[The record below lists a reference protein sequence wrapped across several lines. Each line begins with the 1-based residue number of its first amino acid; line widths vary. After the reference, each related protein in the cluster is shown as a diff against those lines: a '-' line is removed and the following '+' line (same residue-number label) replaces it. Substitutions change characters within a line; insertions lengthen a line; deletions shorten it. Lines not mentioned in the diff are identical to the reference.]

1 MKTRKYCLQVQK
13 KEWKVK
19 KLVFSLMTSVCLIF
33 TSCNTVLEEARV
45 DNTEYGTVCI
55 SSGSMENRAL
65 ELDTIKFA
73 NVKISGDGITKG
85 FEPYDEADVSEG
97 YGTFKIEK
105 VPVGKNRIVT
115 VTALDKS
122 KAEISKLTM
131 RAIVDVEKDK
141 ASTIVVD
148 WESTAVGN
156 VFAALYEKGK
166 KPLANYDKDAIASA
180 ASGSTNSF
188 LIDTA
193 AIANDCEGVLK
204 EPVYYVLKPASL
216 NFKTSE
222 TSSYKIQVCDPL
234 SKVVTTSAASGTVS
248 NVAPGS
254 WKVKFIGSEGTKEKT
269 VSFTSGKASEV
280 SFEAQV
286 TDRIILHAYNYT
298 HLWAWNGNNSSEN
311 YTGGSWPG
319 VKMNQEGTTNWY
331 TYTLDVTTSMVIF
344 SNGGSGQTS
353 DMTRNAGEWWYKDG
367 IWYDDDPSDSEA
379 PTISSFV
386 CDAKDK
392 DSVSGVVTFTIEAS
406 DNKKLKSAE
415 VLINGNK
422 YKTFNFSEL
431 NSELNFEWDSRTYK
445 NANYVISVTVSDETG
460 NRSESKEIS
469 LTTNNENLP
478 PVAKITGSG
487 KVGKGTEK
495 TYKATSSYDPNG
507 KVTSYKWEVSGGATI
522 KSGASQ
528 DTVVVAFPDSET
540 TCTITLTVA
549 DDNDATA
556 QAVKEV
562 EVSDK
567 TSTIDFR
574 EEQIYFVITTR
585 FYDGDLS
592 NNVHCWD
599 ENAAT
604 PDNDPSWR
612 GDFKGLI
619 EKLDYIK
626 ALGFT
631 AVWVTPV
638 VENCSGLD
646 YHGYHA
652 MNFSKVDPRYESED
666 VDFQTLIDEVHARD
680 MKLVL
685 DVVFNHTGNFGE
697 DTLAPMFVKDYVS
710 GDHEDINSILK
721 FHPNSLLNQEAY
733 LAAPGAQQYQMRLAL
748 MKNTDG
754 VNHDTHNY
762 YHHYGHGNWDTF
774 SSQWMQIAGDCVDL
788 NTENPYVLEYIVKAY
803 SKYIE
808 MGVDAFR
815 IDTVKH
821 ISRYTFNKEFIPAFM
836 EAGGE
841 NFYIFGE
848 TCARYRGRWNEGV
861 PALSPSFYTWKENKD
876 FAWSQSD
883 HTVNSASASAHFATY
898 KSDFAHPAWA
908 DGIANHLLNGND
920 YHTPDWS
927 MRSHLDQIDFPM
939 HWAFSNANDAF
950 RTAVGTNEPDFNDA
964 TWNVV
969 YVDSH
974 DYAPDNAPEGQRYSK
989 TDEWP
994 RNMNLMF
1001 SFRGIP
1007 CLYYGSEVM
1016 FMAGAP
1022 IDPANTRTSLDKSG
1036 RAYFGDYIEG
1046 TVTASDYSEYTASGT
1061 VAETLSHPLA
1071 KHVTRLNKIRRSIA
1085 ALRKGQYSTEGCS
1098 GSIAFKR
1105 RYTDENV
1112 DSFALVAIGGK
1123 ATFSGVPS
1131 GTYIEVIT
1139 GKEVSCSGSLTSDE
1153 IDQNNMRIYVLKT
1166 STCEVDG
1173 KIGEDGEYLK

>member
-1 MKTRKYCLQVQK
+1 M
-13 KEWKVK
+13 K
-19 KLVFSLMTSVCLIF
+19 KLVFSLMACVCLIF
-33 TSCNTVLEEARV
+33 TSCNTVLDEARV

-141 ASTIVVD
+141 ASTVVVD

-166 KPLANYDKDAIASA
+166 KPLANYDKDAIVSA

-626 ALGFT
+626 ALGFS
-631 AVWVTPV
+631 AIWITPV
-638 VENCSGLD
+638 VENSSGID

-652 MNFSKVDPRYESED
+652 SDFSKVDPRYAKTGQDSMVAYQE
-666 VDFQTLIDEVHARD
+666 LIDACHAKGIKVIQD
-680 MKLVL
+680 IVL
-685 DVVFNHTGNFGE
+685 NHTGNFGE
-697 DTLAPMFVKDYVS
+697 AGLFKMFDTSKTSITADKRTNFVELDPNGGYGYEALKKALGGKSYDSLKGSVQY
-710 GDHEDINSILK
+710 DTRINAMKEDSND
-721 FHPNSLLNQEAY
+721 
-733 LAAPGAQQYQMRLAL
+733 
-748 MKNTDG
+748 TDFI
-754 VNHDTHNY
+754 
-762 YHHYGHGNWDTF
+762 YHHCKTIDWNSENVQLG
-774 SSQWMQIAGDCVDL
+774 QMAGDCVDL
-788 NTENPYVLEYIVKAY
+788 NTENPKVYNYLIDCYNNYID
-803 SKYIE
+803 
-808 MGVDAFR
+808 MGVDGFR

-821 ISRYTFNKEFIPAFM
+821 ISRLTFNNTFIPAFK
-836 EAGGE
+836 ERGGDD
-841 NFYIFGE
+841 FFIFGE

-861 PALSPSFYTWKENKD
+861 PAISPSFYTWKETES
-876 FAWSQSD
+876 FAWSDTD
-883 HTVNSASASAHFATY
+883 HKVNSVSATSHFTKY
-898 KSDFAHPAWA
+898 RSGFNPPHSGTP
-908 DGIANHLLNGND
+908 NHLLNGNE
-920 YHTPDWS
+920 YHKPDWS
-927 MRSHLDQIDFPM
+927 KRSGLDQIDFPM
-939 HWAFSNANDAF
+939 HWAFRDAAEAF
-950 RTAVGTNEPDFNDA
+950 NTAVNTNDPDFNDA
-964 TWNVV
+964 TFNVT

-974 DYAPDNAPEGQRYSK
+974 DYAPDNAPEGQRFAGN
-989 TDEWP
+989 WP
-994 RNMNLMF
+994 DKLNLLF
-1001 SFRGIP
+1001 TFRGIP
-1007 CLYYGSEVM
+1007 CIYYGSEIE
-1016 FMAGAP
+1016 FKKGKP
-1022 IDPANTRTSLDKSG
+1022 IDPANDRTSLEESG
-1036 RAYFGDYIEG
+1036 RAYLGTHLEG
-1046 TVTASDYSEYTASGT
+1046 NVTATDYGEYTASGT
-1061 VAETLSHPLA
+1061 VAQTLNHELA
-1071 KHVTRLNKIRRSIA
+1071 QHIIRLNKIRRA
-1085 ALRKGQYSTEGCS
+1085 VPALQKGQYSTQGCS
-1098 GSIAFKR
+1098 GNIAFKR
-1105 RYTDENV
+1105 RFVDTTTGE
-1112 DSFALVAIGGK
+1112 DSFVLVAINGG
-1123 ATFSGVPS
+1123 ATFSNVPNGTYVDLVTGDKKSGSTISTGSIGQDNMRVYVLQNSTAEKYGATGKIGKS
-1131 GTYIEVIT
+1131 GTY
-1139 GKEVSCSGSLTSDE
+1139 
-1153 IDQNNMRIYVLKT
+1153 LK
-1166 STCEVDG
+1166 
-1173 KIGEDGEYLK
+1173 